1 MNMDEEKLLGVG
13 RGVLRREA
21 ESILN
26 AVERLGASFCGAL
39 RLILA
44 HKGKMMVSGVGKS
57 GLVGQKIA
65 ATLSSTGTPAVFM
78 HSCDAVH
85 GDLGVYEP
93 GDPTLLISNS
103 GATVEC
109 LRLIPT
115 LRKFNSKIIA
125 LVGNLDSPMAKEADF
140 VLDATCGSEAD
151 RLGIVPTN
159 STTLALAIGDALA
172 CALMEARGF
181 SKEDFAR
188 FHPAGQLGRNLLLEV
203 GDVMHKLSDCAM
215 AAPDT
220 PVRQVVIEMTGKPLG
235 AACVLNSDG
244 SLAGIV
250 TDGDLRRMLR
260 RAADLDASDCASI
273 MSANPVTVSPGAS
286 LGDAVE
292 LMERRSSKIS
302 VLPVVDG
309 GKCVGLIRLHDI
321 YQPQ

>member
-1 MNMDEEKLLGVG
+1 MDEEKLLGVG

-125 LVGNLDSPMAKEADF
+125 LVGNIDSPMAKEADF

-172 CALMEARGF
+172 CALMKARGF
-181 SKEDFAR
+181 SLQDFAR
-188 FHPAGQLGRNLLLEV
+188 FHPAGQLGRNLTLTV
-203 GDVMHKLSDCAM
+203 GDVFHKAQHCALVP
-215 AAPDT
+215 AGVS
-220 PVRQVVIEMTGKPLG
+220 VRELVIEMTKYPLG
-235 AACVLNSDG
+235 AACVVDEAGRLR
-244 SLAGIV
+244 GIV
-250 TDGDLRRMLR
+250 TDGDIRRMLQTVVN
-260 RAADLDASDCASI
+260 LDSLKCSDI
-273 MSANPVTVSPGAS
+273 MTKSPVCISPEAS
-286 LGDAVE
+286 LGDAVH
-292 LMERRSSKIS
+292 LMEARKSRLS

-309 GKCVGLIRLHDI
+309 DNKCLGIIRIHDI